1 MKIAIPNKGRLYD
14 KTKQLLDKIGIKI
27 PENGRDL
34 YVSTNFDNIK
44 VIFAR
49 AMDISWYVESGAAD
63 LGITG
68 EDMIAETEADV
79 VKILK
84 LNFGN
89 CKIVLASKNGS
100 IKRIA
105 TKLPNIAKKYFPESK
120 IIAMNG
126 GCEAAPRLGI
136 ADAIVDQVETG
147 DTLRANNLTIKR
159 ILFESSVFLIAN
171 TKSVSEDEVEEFK
184 LAIQGV
190 LTAQEKRYIMLNVT
204 SKKDLE
210 NVIKVIPCM
219 ESPTVLKLAK
229 TGSYSVHS
237 VVDVQELM
245 PAIRKIKQ
253 AGGKDILVMDM
264 SRVVS

>member
-105 TKLPNIAKKYFPESK
+105 TKNWTEQQTI
-120 IIAMNG
+120 NG
-126 GCEAAPRLGI
+126 VCRNA
-136 ADAIVDQVETG
+136 
-147 DTLRANNLTIKR
+147 
-159 ILFESSVFLIAN
+159 
-171 TKSVSEDEVEEFK
+171 
-184 LAIQGV
+184 
-190 LTAQEKRYIMLNVT
+190 
-204 SKKDLE
+204 
-210 NVIKVIPCM
+210 
-219 ESPTVLKLAK
+219 
-229 TGSYSVHS
+229 
-237 VVDVQELM
+237 
-245 PAIRKIKQ
+245 
-253 AGGKDILVMDM
+253 
-264 SRVVS
+264 